1 MKTYDQF
8 REELKSAYP
17 ITHGELRLPIAANLE
32 TFDVDF
38 DKVVKNLDNI
48 MQQLFAKK
56 DLAKEISKSAFAPG
70 FTDLFT

>member
-17 ITHGELRLPIAANLE
+17 ITHGELRLPIATNLE
-32 TFDVDF
+32 SFNINF

-56 DLAKEISKSAFAPG
+56 DQAKEISKLAFAS
-70 FTDLFT
+70 

>member
-48 MQQLFAKK
+48 M
-56 DLAKEISKSAFAPG
+56 
-70 FTDLFT
+70 